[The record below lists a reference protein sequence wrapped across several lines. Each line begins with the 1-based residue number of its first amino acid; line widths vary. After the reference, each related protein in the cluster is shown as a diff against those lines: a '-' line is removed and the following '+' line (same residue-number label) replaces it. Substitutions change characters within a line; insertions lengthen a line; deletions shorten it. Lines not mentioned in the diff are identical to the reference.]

1 MSSLDETPAAGPA
14 DDAQER
20 ITDRLIGREC
30 ASCGTWIAYR
40 GRGRRPRYCRASC
53 RQRAWSVRRAAE
65 QLGTLD
71 GAGPQVVT
79 EVRERLVERP
89 KPVTVLRDPS
99 NPREWVTVLD
109 ALAAQLHD
117 PMSSVAAQHWQ
128 HGRLEAALTAA
139 WQALDA
145 AHPGGL
151 ARR

>member
-1 MSSLDETPAAGPA
+1 MTSADETPDAGP
-14 DDAQER
+14 DDGAQER

-30 ASCGTWIAYR
+30 ASCGAWIAYR
-40 GRGRRPRYCRASC
+40 GRGRRPRYCRAAC

-79 EVRERLVERP
+79 EIRERVVERP
-89 KPVTVLRDPS
+89 TPVVVLREAS
-99 NPREWVTVLD
+99 TSREWVDLLDVL
-109 ALAAQLHD
+109 AEQLNE
-117 PMSSVAAQHWQ
+117 PTSTVAAQHWQ
-128 HGRLEAALTAA
+128 HRRVEAALTAV

>member
-1 MSSLDETPAAGPA
+1 MTSLDETSPAGA
-14 DDAQER
+14 DDGAQQQ

-30 ASCGTWIAYR
+30 ESCGTWIAYR
-40 GRGRRPRYCRASC
+40 GRGRRPRYCRSAC

-79 EVRERLVERP
+79 EVRERVVERP

-99 NPREWVTVLD
+99 TPREWVTVLD
-109 ALAAQLHD
+109 ALAEQLRT
-117 PMSSVAAQHWQ
+117 PTSATAAQHWQ
-128 HGRLEAALTAA
+128 HRRVEAALTAA

-151 ARR
+151 AGR